1 MHPFLRRM
9 SALDLLAFVAL
20 GGEAVS
26 GRVEAELDRRA
37 AMTQIRRILQTGC
50 RQDVRPAVCETVGS
64 PVAA

>member
-9 SALDLLAFVAL
+9 SSMDLLAFVAL
-20 GGEAVS
+20 GGEAVR

-37 AMTQIRRILQTGC
+37 GTAEIRRILQAGC
-50 RQDVRPAVCETVGS
+50 RQGRRPAVCETVGS

>member
-9 SALDLLAFVAL
+9 SARDLLAFVAL
-20 GGEAVS
+20 GGEAVR

-37 AMTQIRRILQTGC
+37 ATAEIRRILQTGC
-50 RQDVRPAVCETVGS
+50 RQGGSPAVCETVGS

>member
-9 SALDLLAFVAL
+9 SSLDLLVFDAL
-20 GGEAVS
+20 GGEAVR

-37 AMTQIRRILQTGC
+37 ATAQIRRILQTGC
-50 RQDVRPAVCETVGS
+50 RQGGRPAVRETVGS